1 MFRKIY
7 QETTHKLMIF
17 RNALKEKQYLSV
29 KNFDHQ
35 DNNLPD
41 IIGTEIGY
49 RKQKDQVI
57 KSTKNEREESTF
69 DMINCPTEMYEKQV
83 ELYLHNQSVESSQN
97 ELIYNESSE
106 EDFVF
111 ENSTK
116 DDIDEFAVYGFNSV
130 FNETNECN
138 DNDKY

>member
-41 IIGTEIGY
+41 IIGTEISY

-116 DDIDEFAVYGFNSV
+116 DDIDELAVYGFNSV